1 MKRKKDPGLLYV
13 QKLGI
18 SPAKTVEALMMSM
31 HNKFSD
37 ERGWEYWDNF
47 PKDGENK
54 EFYEHKNSD
63 EEISYLFTGGHDA
76 DIIRQCAN
84 WVAAHK
90 EAFGNEIL
98 EVGCDIGFMTGFLAL
113 TFPESKITAIDHSQ
127 NSINMARKLMDR
139 LGVSNVELICTEL
152 EDLDEE
158 LEFDTV
164 VSMRCINENVTC
176 DRHELYVPN
185 YNLLSIELAEKYI
198 PAVDDYLFLLY
209 SHLKYGGSLVTL
221 TNTGLTPVAYAWM
234 YLLSRIRI
242 KINKDSYS
250 KLICKTPMEGGIILM
265 QAFYAVCMPPID
277 DSVLQE
283 SGNTDD
289 QDSGTNKLSEEYIR
303 EFSETASWAGR
314 NMVADPSGAVFHD
327 WEAEF
332 MRMSLAED
340 LIDGI
345 AVVGPDGSPVARFCL
360 YTDRIDPTAALAYSG
375 NNGKMTLEVHD
386 ISDLE
391 DGKEEYR
398 KIKNLQL
405 HGLKDLIKKEHCS
418 MYPVIW
424 VDGREIID
432 MEHKIH

>member
-18 SPAKTVEALMMSM
+18 SPAKTVEALMVSM
-31 HNKFSD
+31 HNKFGDDRS
-37 ERGWEYWDNF
+37 REYWDNF
-47 PKDGENK
+47 PENGENK

-84 WVAAHK
+84 WVDSNK
-90 EAFGNEIL
+90 EAFGKEIL

-127 NSINMARKLMDR
+127 NSINMAGKLMDR
-139 LGVSNVELICTEL
+139 LGVTNVELICTEL

-164 VSMRCINENVTC
+164 VSMRCINENVKGNRDDLYAPDYNMLNT
-176 DRHELYVPN
+176 ELF
-185 YNLLSIELAEKYI
+185 EKYL
-198 PAVDDYLFLLY
+198 PAIDDYLLQLY
-209 SHLKYGGSLVTL
+209 IHIRFGGTLVTI
-221 TNTGLTPVAYAWM
+221 TNTGLTPVAFAWM
-234 YLLSRIRI
+234 YLMSVKMV

-250 KLICKTPMEGGIILM
+250 KLICKTPMEGGIVLM
-265 QAFYAVCMPPID
+265 QAFYAVCMPLID
-277 DSVLQE
+277 DSDIQE
-283 SGNTDD
+283 SESVED
-289 QDSGTNKLSEEYIR
+289 QGSGRNQLSEEYVK
-303 EFSETASWAGR
+303 EFSETASWAAR

-327 WEAEF
+327 WEAEI

-340 LIDGI
+340 LVDGI

-360 YTDRIDPTAALAYSG
+360 YTDRIDPTAILAYSG
-375 NNGKMTLEVHD
+375 NGGKMTLQVHD
-386 ISDLE
+386 ISGLE
-391 DGKEEYR
+391 DGKAEYR
-398 KIKNLQL
+398 KIRDLEL
-405 HGLKDLIKKEHCS
+405 HGLKDLINKEHCS
-418 MYPVIW
+418 MYPVVW
-424 VDGREIID
+424 EDGRETID

>member
-18 SPAKTVEALMMSM
+18 SPAKTVEALMVSM
-31 HNKFSD
+31 HNKFGDDRS
-37 ERGWEYWDNF
+37 REYWDSF
-47 PKDGENK
+47 PKKGENK

-90 EAFGNEIL
+90 EAFGKDIL

-127 NSINMARKLMDR
+127 NSINMAGKLMDK
-139 LGVSNVELICTEL
+139 LGVTNVELICTEL

-176 DRHELYVPN
+176 DRHELYIPN
-185 YNLLSIELAEKYI
+185 YNMLNTELFEKYL
-198 PAVDDYLFLLY
+198 PAIDDYLLQLY
-209 SHLKYGGSLVTL
+209 CHIRFGGTLVTI
-221 TNTGLTPVAYAWM
+221 TNTGLTPVAFAWM
-234 YLLSRIRI
+234 YLMSRIMI

-250 KLICKTPMEGGIILM
+250 KLTCKTPMEGGIVLM

-277 DSVLQE
+277 DSDMQE
-283 SGNTDD
+283 SETADD
-289 QDSGTNKLSEEYIR
+289 QGSGTDQLSEEYVQ
-303 EFSETASWAGR
+303 EFTETTSWAAR

-327 WEAEF
+327 WEAEI
-332 MRMSLAED
+332 MRMSLAES

-345 AVVGPDGSPVARFCL
+345 AVVGPDESPVARFCL
-360 YTDRIDPTAALAYSG
+360 YTDRIDPTAILAYSG
-375 NNGKMTLEVHD
+375 NGGKMTLQVHD
-386 ISDLE
+386 ISGLE
-391 DGKEEYR
+391 DGKAEYR
-398 KIKNLQL
+398 KIRNLEL
-405 HGLKDLIKKEHCS
+405 HGLKDLIYKEHCS
-418 MYPVIW
+418 MYPVVW
-424 VDGREIID
+424 EDGRETID
-432 MEHKIH
+432 MKHKIH

>member
-18 SPAKTVEALMMSM
+18 SPAKTVEALMVSM
-31 HNKFSD
+31 HNKFGY
-37 ERGWEYWDNF
+37 ERGREYWDNF
-47 PKDGENK
+47 PENGENK

-84 WVAAHK
+84 WVDAHK

-127 NSINMARKLMDR
+127 NSINMAGKLMDR
-139 LGVSNVELICTEL
+139 LGVTNVELVCTEL

-164 VSMRCINENVTC
+164 VSMRCINENVTS
-176 DRHELYVPN
+176 DRHELYIPN
-185 YNLLSIELAEKYI
+185 YNMLNTELFEKYL
-198 PAVDDYLFLLY
+198 PAIDDYLLQLY
-209 SHLKYGGSLVTL
+209 SHIKYGGTLVTL
-221 TNTGLTPVAYAWM
+221 TNTGLTPVAFAWM
-234 YLLSRIRI
+234 YLMSRIRI
-242 KINKDSYS
+242 KINKDSYR
-250 KLICKTPMEGGIILM
+250 KLTCKTPLEGGIVLM
-265 QAFYAVCMPPID
+265 QAFYAVCEPPID
-277 DSVLQE
+277 DSGMQESESAEDQE
-283 SGNTDD
+283 SGTD
-289 QDSGTNKLSEEYIR
+289 QPSEEYVQ
-303 EFSETASWAGR
+303 EFTETASWAAR
-314 NMVADPSGAVFHD
+314 NMVAHPSGAVFHD
-327 WEAEF
+327 WEAEI

-340 LIDGI
+340 LVDGI

-360 YTDRIDPTAALAYSG
+360 YTDRIDPTAILAYSG
-375 NNGKMTLEVHD
+375 NNGKMTLQVHD
-386 ISDLE
+386 ISGLE
-391 DGKEEYR
+391 DGKAEYR
-398 KIKNLQL
+398 KIRDLEL
-405 HGLKDLIKKEHCS
+405 HGLKDLINKEHCS

-424 VDGREIID
+424 EDGRETID

>member
-18 SPAKTVEALMMSM
+18 SPAKTVEALMVSL
-31 HNKFSD
+31 HNKFGDDRSAK
-37 ERGWEYWDNF
+37 YWDNF
-47 PKDGENK
+47 PENGENK

-63 EEISYLFTGGHDA
+63 EKISYLFTGGHDS

-90 EAFGNEIL
+90 EAFGKDIL

-113 TFPESKITAIDHSQ
+113 TFPESKITAIDHSH
-127 NSINMARKLMDR
+127 NSINMASKLMGR

-152 EDLDEE
+152 EELDED
-158 LEFDTV
+158 LKFDTV
-164 VSMRCINENVTC
+164 VSMRCINENVKGNRDDLYTP
-176 DRHELYVPN
+176 DYNMLSTELV
-185 YNLLSIELAEKYI
+185 EKYL
-198 PAVDDYLFLLY
+198 PAISDYFLQLY
-209 SHLKYGGSLVTL
+209 CHIKFGGTLVTM
-221 TNTGLTPVAYAWM
+221 TNTGLTPVAYSWM
-234 YLLSRIRI
+234 YLLTRAEI

-250 KLICKTPMEGGIILM
+250 KLICKTPMEGGIVLM

-277 DSVLQE
+277 DSGMQDSE
-283 SGNTDD
+283 CADD
-289 QDSGTNKLSEEYIR
+289 QGSGTDQFSEEYLK
-303 EFSETASWAGR
+303 EFSETASWAAR

-327 WEAEF
+327 WEAEI

-360 YTDRIDPTAALAYSG
+360 YTDRIDPTAILAYSG
-375 NNGKMTLEVHD
+375 NGGKMTLQVHD
-386 ISDLE
+386 ISGLE
-391 DGKEEYR
+391 DGKAEYR
-398 KIKNLQL
+398 KIRDLEL
-405 HGLKDLIKKEHCS
+405 HGLKDLINKEHCS
-418 MYPVIW
+418 MYPVVW
-424 VDGREIID
+424 EDSRETID